1 MTIFDYFVKRN
12 NVSVSLSQY
21 QKKVILVVNVASEWG
36 LTDSNYQK
44 LQTLYDTYCQKSFSI
59 LAFPCNQ
66 FGGQESKSNQEIQ
79 DFAQSYHVRFPVFDK
94 INVNGEDESPL
105 YGYLKNNV
113 KNRSLISRYT
123 GHGIMWNFTK
133 FLCVD
138 GVPIRRYEPTTSYK
152 TIETDIKKY
161 L

>member
-1 MTIFDYFVKRN
+1 MILTVKN
-12 NVSVSLSQY
+12 HSLFWLFHVTSLEVKSQ
-21 QKKVILVVNVASEWG
+21 
-36 LTDSNYQK
+36 
-44 LQTLYDTYCQKSFSI
+44 
-59 LAFPCNQ
+59 NQ
-66 FGGQESKSNQEIQ
+66 IRKFRI
-79 DFAQSYHVRFPVFDK
+79 FAQSYHVRFPVFDK
-94 INVNGEDESPL
+94 IDVNGEDESPL

-152 TIETDIKKY
+152 TIETDIKRY